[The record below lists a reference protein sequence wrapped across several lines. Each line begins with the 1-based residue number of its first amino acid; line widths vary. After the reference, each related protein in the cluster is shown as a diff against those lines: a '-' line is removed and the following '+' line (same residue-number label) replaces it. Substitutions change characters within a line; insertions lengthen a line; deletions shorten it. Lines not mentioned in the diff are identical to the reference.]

1 MLTAK
6 YWGNA
11 INSIYY
17 MQLFI
22 IIATLF
28 LYKALSRKKPPFIK
42 ALFFTFS
49 TPPPLQK
56 KKQHIT
62 ELQKLSISPDE
73 KVCNGEKFSV
83 NELLIVI
90 FSSDSCKE

>member
-22 IIATLF
+22 IIATPF
-28 LYKALSRKKPPFIK
+28 LYKALSREKKPFIK

-49 TPPPLQK
+49 TPPPPHPPPPFK
-56 KKQHIT
+56 KK
-62 ELQKLSISPDE
+62 KNNNP
-73 KVCNGEKFSV
+73 
-83 NELLIVI
+83 
-90 FSSDSCKE
+90 

>member
-28 LYKALSRKKPPFIK
+28 LYKALSRKKTPVIK

-56 KKQHIT
+56 KKTTH
-62 ELQKLSISPDE
+62 
-73 KVCNGEKFSV
+73 NGTTK
-83 NELLIVI
+83 IVH
-90 FSSDSCKE
+90 FTRRESL

>member
-22 IIATLF
+22 IIATPF
-28 LYKALSRKKPPFIK
+28 LYKALSREKKPFIK

-49 TPPPLQK
+49 TPPPAPPPPSK
-56 KKQHIT
+56 KKTTTH
-62 ELQKLSISPDE
+62 
-73 KVCNGEKFSV
+73 NGTTK
-83 NELLIVI
+83 IVH
-90 FSSDSCKE
+90 FTRRESL